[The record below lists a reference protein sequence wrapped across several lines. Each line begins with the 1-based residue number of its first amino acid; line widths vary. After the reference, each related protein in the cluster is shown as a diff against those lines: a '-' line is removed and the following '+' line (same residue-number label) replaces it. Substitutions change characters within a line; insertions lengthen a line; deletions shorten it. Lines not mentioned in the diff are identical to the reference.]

1 VVRSPGVAAVADLES
16 ARCSNG
22 APSARNLLVTVFGDA
37 LLPYG
42 AATTIT
48 VRALAELIAPFG
60 CNERLVRTSLTRLV
74 KEDLLAAVNVNRR
87 SLYGVAETSLELF
100 ASADRRIYVGGDA
113 GWDGLWTL
121 VVIDG
126 SEATSHRRARLRQ
139 ELAWAGFGN
148 VGPNVMASPVA
159 GADLAAH
166 VVEHVGG
173 FRNVLVSRSSVFE
186 SSATLGAD
194 ELAHRVA
201 ELDEVADGYA
211 RFVQRFE
218 RFDGVTLDSLEPRMA
233 FKLRT
238 LLVATFRRV
247 ALADPQLPAALL
259 REGWIGNRARALA
272 GDVYRAVADRAE
284 GFLVSVAEPRLTPM
298 TSRRDR
304 FASGARISTLD
315 G

>member
-1 VVRSPGVAAVADLES
+1 VARSPGAAAVADLES
-16 ARCSNG
+16 ASCSNG

-42 AATTIT
+42 ATTTIT
-48 VRALAELIAPFG
+48 VRALAALVAPFG

-74 KEDLLAAVNVNRR
+74 KEDLLATVSRSRR
-87 SLYGVAETSLELF
+87 SFYGVAETSLELF
-100 ASADRRIYVGGDA
+100 ANADHRIYAGDAA

-166 VVEHVGG
+166 IVEHVGG
-173 FRNVLVSRSSVFE
+173 FRNVLVSRSSVVE
-186 SSATLGAD
+186 SAATMGAD
-194 ELAHRVA
+194 QLAHRVV
-201 ELDEVADGYA
+201 ELDDVAAGYE
-211 RFVQRFE
+211 RFVRRFE
-218 RFDGVTLDSLEPRMA
+218 RFDRDTLGSLDPQMA

-259 REGWIGNRARALA
+259 PEGWIGDRARALA
-272 GDVYRAVADRAE
+272 GDVYRAVADSAE
-284 GFLVSVAEPRLTPM
+284 QFLVSVAEPPLTPAA
-298 TSRRDR
+298 SRRDR
-304 FASGARISTLD
+304 FTLPARISTLD